1 MFPAAQDSAP
11 CLKLALELLEA
22 WVAGGVTP
30 REVSFIQRY
39 LVRSHAFDVDTAPK
53 RLHQAIDVELLGL
66 PRDYFSGW
74 IPRVSAVTPEA
85 ATAAIKNRIRPDDLL
100 SVVVGMASQVN
111 DALKGS
117 IPRLADASVV
127 PFDIE

>member
-1 MFPAAQDSAP
+1 
-11 CLKLALELLEA
+11 
-22 WVAGGVTP
+22 
-30 REVSFIQRY
+30 
-39 LVRSHAFDVDTAPK
+39 
-53 RLHQAIDVELLGL
+53 
-66 PRDYFSGW
+66 
-74 IPRVSAVTPEA
+74 VTPEA